1 MVKCFRHGTH
11 YLVAHLDYFNTR
23 LPCFKMIRDL
33 IYLIYHKSI
42 NTHVYLCLRL
52 GEVKI
57 FLEVVIFVSDNFKT
71 TIRYFHNFSVSFF
84 LSLGTHESHHL
95 DGCQAIGRSSS
106 FIFAFWGLRLF
117 NLSLIL
123 WSFPSARACLLRSS
137 SPLPATPPK
146 KKSVPIRDN
155 KNISSSYMFI

>member
-1 MVKCFRHGTH
+1 
-11 YLVAHLDYFNTR
+11 
-23 LPCFKMIRDL
+23 MIGDL
-33 IYLIYHKSI
+33 IYPIYHKSK

-57 FLEVVIFVSDNFKT
+57 FPEAVISVSDNLKT
-71 TIRYFHNFSVSFF
+71 TIRYFRNFSVSFF
-84 LSLGTHESHHL
+84 SSSGIHQSHHL

-117 NLSLIL
+117 HSSLVL

-137 SPLPATPPK
+137 SPLPATLPK
-146 KKSVPIRDN
+146 RKSVPIRDN
-155 KNISSSYMFI
+155 TNISLKCP